1 MLIEVRCALQGICR
15 CVMFNYWKEYI
26 GIVTDVGRFMG
37 YKTHCLSCLS
47 GCAQGGGPHQAK
59 EYLG

>member
-1 MLIEVRCALQGICR
+1 
-15 CVMFNYWKEYI
+15 MFNYWKEYI